1 MKYKEKEKATRPKPG
16 EAKKAR
22 KRQEGTNA
30 AQSWKTRNKER
41 ERRTLQE
48 RRSTRETSTEN

>member
-1 MKYKEKEKATRPKPG
+1 MKYKEKEKATRPKPW

-48 RRSTRETSTEN
+48 KEVH